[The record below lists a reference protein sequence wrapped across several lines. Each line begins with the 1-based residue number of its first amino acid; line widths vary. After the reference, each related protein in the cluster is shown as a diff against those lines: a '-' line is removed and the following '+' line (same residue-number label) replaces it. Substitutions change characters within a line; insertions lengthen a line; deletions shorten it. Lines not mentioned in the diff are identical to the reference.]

1 MSLVASV
8 AQRPTDDPAREHA
21 EPAERGTIIAVHCSG
36 SSAAQ
41 WRRLA
46 EVAAGFD
53 VRCLDLYGCGR
64 TGGWTGESR
73 FGLANESARVLAMLD
88 DCTGPVHLVGHSYGG
103 AVALH
108 AALRRGDGIAS
119 LSLYEPTVFHLL
131 PAIGAE
137 GATAY
142 AEIRGV
148 AADVAEGVVTGDY
161 RAAAARFVEYWSGAD
176 GWSALSPELQA
187 RLVRW
192 ITKAPLDFGALFD
205 DATPAGAY
213 AAFDCPV
220 LLMVGMKAPPPTR
233 LAAIKLAEIMPQAR
247 AVFIPGAGH
256 MGAITH
262 SAEVNGHILDQVGR
276 TRQARRKWRVAV

>member
-1 MSLVASV
+1 MTTLASV
-8 AQRPTDDPAREHA
+8 AQLAVDNRACGHG
-21 EPAERGTIIAVHCSG
+21 EPAQRGTIIAVHCSG

-41 WRRLA
+41 WRRLT
-46 EVAAGFD
+46 EIAAGFD

-73 FGLANESARVLAMLD
+73 FSLANESARVLAMLD

-108 AALRRGDGIAS
+108 AALRRGGRIAS

-131 PAIGAE
+131 PEIGAE
-137 GATAY
+137 AAAAY
-142 AEIRGV
+142 AEIRSV
-148 AADVAEGVVTGDY
+148 AAGVAEGVVTGDY
-161 RAAAARFVEYWSGAD
+161 RAAAARFVEYWNGAD

-192 ITKAPLDFGALFD
+192 ITKAPLDFGALFE

-213 AAFDCPV
+213 AALDCPV
-220 LLMVGMKAPPPTR
+220 LLMIGMKAPAPTR
-233 LAAIKLAEIMPQAR
+233 LAALRLAEIMPQAR

-262 SAEVNGHILDQVGR
+262 SAEVNGHILDQVAR
-276 TRQARRKWRVAV
+276 TRQARRKWRIAI